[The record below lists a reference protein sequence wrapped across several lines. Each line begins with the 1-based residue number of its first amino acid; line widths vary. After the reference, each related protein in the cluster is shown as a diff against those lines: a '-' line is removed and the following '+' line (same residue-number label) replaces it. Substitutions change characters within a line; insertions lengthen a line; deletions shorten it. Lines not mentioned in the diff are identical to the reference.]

1 MEAKVDNILRWRLMP
16 SEGRL
21 KNFWNLK
28 NKQTFH
34 FNNHSQIFSL
44 CLNFSLCHRKIFS
57 LCLKIFPCVKA
68 KFPVFSLSGKSKNQ
82 IPCFPCGRGHP
93 AVVWPRVYP
102 KRVLFHEVQTTNI
115 RSKWIFLITWI
126 PTKLYPRDN
135 ARWWSFT
142 WINCCSFLSYH
153 TPFRLEGRETL

>member
-1 MEAKVDNILRWRLMP
+1 MEVKVDNTLKWRLML
-16 SEGRL
+16 SEARL

-82 IPCFPCGRGHP
+82 IPCFPC
-93 AVVWPRVYP
+93 AVATLWVNQELAAFRLIPRFLEM
-102 KRVLFHEVQTTNI
+102 RVFYFG
-115 RSKWIFLITWI
+115 W
-126 PTKLYPRDN
+126 
-135 ARWWSFT
+135 
-142 WINCCSFLSYH
+142 CSFWVNCYSKI
-153 TPFRLEGRETL
+153 RLVKNCGVTKCHRKLIQKPRIKPLRRL

>member
-1 MEAKVDNILRWRLMP
+1 MEVKVDNTLKWRLMP
-16 SEGRL
+16 SKARL

-82 IPCFPCGRGHP
+82 IPCFPC
-93 AVVWPRVYP
+93 AVATLRKYYQVRHYKTLRLHLLTTVS
-102 KRVLFHEVQTTNI
+102 RSLFQTEWNAEVHLCQLPLSPVICLMIATLLKLFWLHATPHLRRC
-115 RSKWIFLITWI
+115 RSQI
-126 PTKLYPRDN
+126 
-135 ARWWSFT
+135 
-142 WINCCSFLSYH
+142 
-153 TPFRLEGRETL
+153 